1 VFPPYSPDLTIA
13 DFDLF
18 GWLKQ
23 QLSERTLDS
32 EKNLFEIVIEIL
44 IGLPKDEVKSTS
56 EHWKEKCQ
64 WVADHDGEFYPN

>member
-1 VFPPYSPDLTIA
+1 LALA

-32 EKNLFEIVIEIL
+32 EKNLFEMVIEIL
-44 IGLPKDEVKSTS
+44 IDLPKDEMKSTFV
-56 EHWKEKCQ
+56 HWKEKCQ
-64 WVADHDGEFYPN
+64 WVVDHDGEFYPN